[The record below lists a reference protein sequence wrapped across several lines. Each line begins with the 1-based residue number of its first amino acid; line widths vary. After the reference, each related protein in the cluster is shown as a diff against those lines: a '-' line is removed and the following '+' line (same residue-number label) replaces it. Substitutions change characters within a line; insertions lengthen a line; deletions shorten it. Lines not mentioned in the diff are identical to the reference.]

1 REDRER
7 VRVPLADHIAELDLC
22 TVFDLQLRA
31 VNDRVALLLAALR
44 IDDGDGAVAV
54 HRNQAAVVGTNGD
67 EVDEVNLTRVLGFE
81 VRSVLHARCGS
92 ADVEGTHGELRARL
106 ADGLRC
112 DNADSLTHLNHLA
125 RAEVTAVA
133 QDAAAALGFAGEHG
147 ANLYTLDTRCLNR
160 GSLVF
165 VDFLVD
171 FDDGL
176 TFVILQL
183 FQRDAADDA
192 VAQRLDGFAGFDD
205 RHHVDAFHRAAIQLT
220 DDDILRDVDETA
232 GQVARVGGLECGI
245 GETLTCAV
253 RRDEVLQ
260 HGEAFTEVRRDGDR
274 VHGSFLVGALHV
286 VEHLVGHAFGN
297 ARPHLGDLV
306 RALQVGDRAIQIL
319 LLHRDDLLFSFVH
332 ERVLGVGNDHVV
344 EAHRQTRPR
353 RILEAE
359 LLDLVQRLDGHFE
372 AKVQVDVVDQL
383 PHALLLEQ
391 AVDER
396 HAVRKTVIKDGAADS
411 GRDELL

>member
-1 REDRER
+1 VLFLLSVVRRDVHLTLTLGNLAKANHTIDLRDDRRIARLAGLEQFDNSRQTAGDVLRTGGFARDLREDVAGVQFVSVLHHQVSAAGHQVTLVALGGLDDDGRLTLLVGGVGNHEARKAGDFVDFFVEREAFLQVLELDRTGDFREDRER

-176 TFVILQL
+176 TFVIL
-183 FQRDAADDA
+183 
-192 VAQRLDGFAGFDD
+192 
-205 RHHVDAFHRAAIQLT
+205 
-220 DDDILRDVDETA
+220 
-232 GQVARVGGLECGI
+232 
-245 GETLTCAV
+245 
-253 RRDEVLQ
+253 
-260 HGEAFTEVRRDGDR
+260 
-274 VHGSFLVGALHV
+274 
-286 VEHLVGHAFGN
+286 
-297 ARPHLGDLV
+297 
-306 RALQVGDRAIQIL
+306 
-319 LLHRDDLLFSFVH
+319 
-332 ERVLGVGNDHVV
+332 
-344 EAHRQTRPR
+344 
-353 RILEAE
+353 
-359 LLDLVQRLDGHFE
+359 
-372 AKVQVDVVDQL
+372 
-383 PHALLLEQ
+383 
-391 AVDER
+391 
-396 HAVRKTVIKDGAADS
+396 
-411 GRDELL
+411 